1 MIKVINRTL
10 LLEISLSITL
20 KQYVM
25 YSKLLNDFREMYMA
39 YIPLMIILSS
49 CLGSVAAMYILMQER
64 SSMQVI
70 QLTACVIICM
80 TFNASILA
88 QMKPKLIFN
97 LLIASLTI
105 NTLLVILNFGYY
117 S

>member
-1 MIKVINRTL
+1 
-10 LLEISLSITL
+10 
-20 KQYVM
+20 M
-25 YSKLLNDFREMYMA
+25 YSKLLKDFREMYMA

-64 SSMQVI
+64 SASQVI
-70 QLTACVIICM
+70 ELTLCVIICM
-80 TFNASILA
+80 AFNASILA
-88 QMKPKLIFN
+88 QMKPKFVFN

>member
-1 MIKVINRTL
+1 
-10 LLEISLSITL
+10 
-20 KQYVM
+20 M
-25 YSKLLNDFREMYMA
+25 YSKLLKDFREMYMA

-70 QLTACVIICM
+70 QLTICVIICM

-88 QMKPKLIFN
+88 QMKPKFVFN

-105 NTLLVILNFGYY
+105 NTLLVLLNFGYY